1 MTRIYSLLLII
12 SLISANSV
20 FAQTNNTETA
30 LQFIS
35 SLASSKY
42 DEALSNTSVDFKTKV
57 STEAIAKIW
66 NGLNEQFGK
75 YETLVIPDSIDK
87 NATPLT
93 LQTTFQ
99 HYVVPLTFH
108 FNTAHELVGF
118 FIQQTPKV
126 RSNVSKSPANFPEE
140 EVKIKV
146 KGGIIGGTIMTP
158 KNPQKGMPIALIIA
172 GSGPTNRNG
181 NNPYGVRSN
190 TYLLLAEALADNGI
204 ASFRYDK
211 RLVGESV
218 HFESNQNK
226 VVFND
231 FVEDAVFLG
240 RFLKSRKDFGKL
252 YVIGH
257 SEGSNI
263 GMLAAQ
269 HLNPAAFISIAG
281 PGENLA
287 KILETQLLPQP
298 HLADEAR
305 PIINLLKKGQTVKNV
320 PPELNGLF
328 DSSIQSFI
336 ISSFK
341 VEPLAEIQKL
351 TAPILLVA
359 GTTDLQVPLSHAEK
373 LKQANPKATLLLI
386 KNMNHVLKTAPINQ
400 QANLKTYTDP
410 GLPLN
415 TDLVIGLVNFLNNI

>member
-1 MTRIYSLLLII
+1 MTTRIYSLLLIVLLI
-12 SLISANSV
+12 DASSL
-20 FAQTNNTETA
+20 FAQINNMETA
-30 LQFIS
+30 SQFIS

-42 DEALSNTSVDFKTKV
+42 DDALNNTSVDFKAKV
-57 STEAIAKIW
+57 STEAMAKIW
-66 NGLNEQFGK
+66 NGLNEQFGR

-93 LQTTFQ
+93 LSATFQ
-99 HYVVPLTFH
+99 HYIVPLTFH
-108 FNTAHELVGF
+108 FNAAHELVGF

-181 NNPYGVRSN
+181 NNPYGAQSN

-211 RLVGESV
+211 RLIGESA
-218 HFESNQNK
+218 HFENNQNK

-231 FVEDAVFLG
+231 FVEDAVILG
-240 RFLKSRKDFGKL
+240 QFLKSRKDFGKL
-252 YVIGH
+252 YIIGH

-263 GMLAAQ
+263 GMIAAQ
-269 HLNPAAFISIAG
+269 QLNPAAFISIAG

-287 KILETQLLPQP
+287 KILETQLLTQP
-298 HLADEAR
+298 HLADEAK
-305 PIINLLKKGQTVKNV
+305 PIINLLVQGKTVKKV

-328 DSSIQSFI
+328 DSSIQPFI

-341 VEPLAEIQKL
+341 VEPLAEIKKL
-351 TAPILLVA
+351 TMPILLVA
-359 GTTDLQVPLSHAEK
+359 GTNDLQVPFNHAEK
-373 LKQANPKATLLLI
+373 LKQANPKAVLLLI
-386 KNMNHVLKTAPINQ
+386 KNMNHVLKTAPASQ
-400 QANLKTYTDP
+400 QANLKTYANP
-410 GLPLN
+410 NLPLN
-415 TDLVIGLVNFLNNI
+415 TDLIIGLINFLK